1 MTANTIPFPGTTI
14 CGCDDDAACQFHA
27 EALYARPDTTDTE
40 GEYQRHAFLAATA
53 DFYIPGWTPAD
64 EDAREHDRKI
74 VADMI
79 AEADADPTIRRAML
93 ALYGEEVFERYT
105 AADLA
110 RDTKADVKG
119 EDL

>member
-14 CGCDDDAACQFHA
+14 CGCDEDAACQFHA

-40 GEYQRHAFLAATA
+40 AEYQRHAFLDATA
-53 DFYIPGWTPAD
+53 DFYIPGWTPED
-64 EDAREHDRKI
+64 EDTREHDRKI